1 MKSHDAVKE
10 MQRSSGSTEKEGRL
24 LESCGGSR
32 CMGFEVLVEEF
43 LMRIVGRFDSNVAIE
58 MIKRMDVDG

>member
-1 MKSHDAVKE
+1 
-10 MQRSSGSTEKEGRL
+10 
-24 LESCGGSR
+24 
-32 CMGFEVLVEEF
+32 MGFEVLVEEF